1 MRAWILL
8 IPVMLLAA
16 CGTDST
22 RDAAPRTHFDV
33 GRYADRAGERIIRGF
48 DRMEKTVELN
58 DSTEHRD
65 LGAPDSASVAQAL
78 AVLRTANVNRP
89 ALLGRYSI
97 EPTEAGTLYLASDSD
112 LLIRSLWIGADSS
125 ITARTVE
132 RNPLYTALKRI
143 VFVPDSMIVVRGRQ
157 SIPGRDADRYII
169 TTTWRRAPGE

>member
-1 MRAWILL
+1 MRGWGVVFIS
-8 IPVMLLAA
+8 VFMAA
-16 CGTDST
+16 CGPDTT
-22 RDAAPRTHFDV
+22 GDAAPRGHFDV
-33 GRYADRAGERIIRGF
+33 GRYADRAGDRIIRGF

-65 LGAPDSASVAQAL
+65 LGTPDSASVAQAL
-78 AVLRTANVNRP
+78 AVLRTADVNRP

-97 EPTEAGTLYLASDSD
+97 EPTEEGTLYLASDSD

-157 SIPGRDADRYII
+157 SIPGRAADRYVI
-169 TTTWRRAPGE
+169 TTRWRRGPDE